1 MKSKAK
7 IPVLPLMVVILL
19 ILTACTSFLPSGA
32 TIPEGQA
39 PDFSLPHL
47 LEEGK
52 RVALSDYRGQPVVV
66 NFFANWCV
74 PCREEM
80 PTLEATYQTYRE
92 EGLVILGIGTQDDQQ
107 VLSELVTSL
116 GVTFPVVWDE
126 SDEMFDAYRVRAM
139 PTTFF
144 VNREGM
150 IKQTIVGALTE
161 EQLEQ
166 EVEVLLSEK

>member
-7 IPVLPLMVVILL
+7 IPVLSLIVVILL
-19 ILTACTSFLPSGA
+19 ILTACTSFLPSDA
-32 TIPEGQA
+32 EGQA

-66 NFFANWCV
+66 NFFANWCA

-80 PTLEATYQTYRE
+80 PTLEATYQTHRE

-107 VLSELVTSL
+107 PLSELVTSL
-116 GVTFPVVWDE
+116 GITFPVVWDE
-126 SDEMFDAYRVRAM
+126 SDEMSDAYRVRAM

-144 VNREGM
+144 VNREG
-150 IKQTIVGALTE
+150 IIEQTIIGALTE

-166 EVEVLLSEK
+166 EVKALLSQK